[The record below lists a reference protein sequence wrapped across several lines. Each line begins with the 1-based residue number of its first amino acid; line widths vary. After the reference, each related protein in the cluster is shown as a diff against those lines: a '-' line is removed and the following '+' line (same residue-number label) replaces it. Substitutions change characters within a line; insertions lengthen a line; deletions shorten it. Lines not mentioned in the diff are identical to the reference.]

1 MKKPIILC
9 SVLALGL
16 TMNAQTNIPNG
27 NLESWQTFNDVM
39 GMPYDDL
46 GPDADR
52 SKNFLRTLNAILEA
66 PLTQQSAY
74 KVSGTGAYSGNSVVV
89 EELWGKI
96 KGAKGSLRK
105 LARDGDETRARA
117 RLANIRRNIAE
128 DEANPEAAAA
138 RLTAKAR
145 EKAAV
150 KQVLKSAN
158 KGSGSEERAREFTN
172 ARAAGAKGA
181 RPLKAGYELFGS
193 IPDGFD
199 GAAAEALVSG
209 TWADGHECGW
219 DRRDGR

>member
-1 MKKPIILC
+1 ML
-9 SVLALGL
+9 VLFPFLGL
-16 TMNAQTNIPNG
+16 LVTPAAHQALTIAVPMGGRLPLRCSAVVLQSVSTEANG
-27 NLESWQTFNDVM
+27 AAADTL
-39 GMPYDDL
+39 MPPELAAWGCD
-46 GPDADR
+46 
-52 SKNFLRTLNAILEA
+52 
-66 PLTQQSAY
+66 
-74 KVSGTGAYSGNSVVV
+74 

-138 RLTAKAR
+138 RLTAKAQ

-150 KQVLKSAN
+150 KQVLKSAT

-181 RPLKAGYELFGS
+181 RPLKSGYELFGS

-209 TWADGHECGW
+209 TWADGHKCGW